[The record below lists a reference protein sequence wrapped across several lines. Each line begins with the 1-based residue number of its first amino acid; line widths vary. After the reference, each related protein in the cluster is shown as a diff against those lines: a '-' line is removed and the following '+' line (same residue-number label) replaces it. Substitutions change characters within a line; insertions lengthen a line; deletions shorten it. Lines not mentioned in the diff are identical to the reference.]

1 MTLQIVTIL
10 FLFIIVVLS
19 VIVGSRAHQKE
30 REETERRFTQ
40 LKLMNRA
47 DRTYSHISSIAQIN
61 TDSIVTDVL
70 YDFYIDTLRDL
81 VNYTDDIDAIEQKIA
96 KAEEER
102 NLDLAVYNTSPSLL
116 SFQEKANYKE
126 RLTKLAKLLLFM
138 RRKGRISHSHYQA
151 CYDYLRWLNLDIQVN
166 RQLVQ
171 ANTNFTTGDTRVART
186 LYGVILSHVRADPIQ
201 RPEKKMLETYV
212 DEKIKEI
219 YEPTLRA
226 IENADTPE
234 EAEALVKE
242 LSKPVDIS
250 GLDSE

>member
-30 REETERRFTQ
+30 KEETERRFTQ

-47 DRTYSHISSIAQIN
+47 DRTYSHISSITQIN
-61 TDSIVTDVL
+61 TDPIVTDVL

-81 VNYTDDIDAIEQKIA
+81 VNYTDDIDSIEQRIA
-96 KAEEER
+96 KAEDER
-102 NLDLAVYNTSPSLL
+102 ENDLIEYNTNPTLL

-171 ANTNFTTGDTRVART
+171 ANTNFNTGDMRVART
-186 LYGVILSHVRADPIQ
+186 LYGIILSHVRADPLQ
-201 RPEKKMLETYV
+201 RPEKKILETYV
-212 DEKIKEI
+212 DERIKEI
-219 YEPTLRA
+219 YEPELKA
-226 IENADTPE
+226 IEDAETPE
-234 EAEALVKE
+234 EAAALVEE

-250 GLDSE
+250 AFDED

>member
-30 REETERRFTQ
+30 KEETERRFTQ

-47 DRTYSHISSIAQIN
+47 DRTYSHISSITQIN
-61 TDSIVTDVL
+61 TDPIVTDVL

-81 VNYTDDIDAIEQKIA
+81 VNYTDDIDSIEQRIA
-96 KAEEER
+96 KAEDER
-102 NLDLAVYNTSPSLL
+102 ENDLIEYNTNPTLL

-171 ANTNFTTGDTRVART
+171 ANTNFNTGDMRVART
-186 LYGVILSHVRADPIQ
+186 LYGVILSHVRADPLQ
-201 RPEKKMLETYV
+201 RPEKKILETYV
-212 DEKIKEI
+212 DERIKEI
-219 YEPTLRA
+219 YEPELKA
-226 IENADTPE
+226 IEDAETPE
-234 EAEALVKE
+234 EAAALVEE

-250 GLDSE
+250 AFDED

>member
-1 MTLQIVTIL
+1 M
-10 FLFIIVVLS
+10 II
-19 VIVGSRAHQKE
+19 GSRAHQKE
-30 REETERRFTQ
+30 KEETERRLTQ
-40 LKLMNRA
+40 VKLLNRA
-47 DRTYSHISSIAQIN
+47 DRTYSQINGITQIN
-61 TDSIVTDVL
+61 TDPIVTDVL

-81 VNYTDDIDAIEQKIA
+81 INYSDDIDSIEQRIA

-102 NLDLAVYNTSPSLL
+102 NQDLIEYNTSPTLF

-151 CYDYLRWLNLDIQVN
+151 CYDYLKWLNLDLQIN

-171 ANTNFTTGDTRVART
+171 ANTNMATGDPRVART
-186 LYGVILSHVRADPIQ
+186 LFGVILSHIKADPIQ
-201 RPEKKMLETYV
+201 RPEKKALETYV

-219 YEPTLRA
+219 YEPELKA
-226 IENADTPE
+226 IENAETPE
-234 EAEALVKE
+234 EAQALVEE

-250 GLDSE
+250 AFDDDV